1 MLLTVLPP
9 RWTVG
14 EFYTS
19 CKSWI
24 FFSFCTKY
32 VLVITKIVLAWSNNG
47 LNKIGVYISC
57 SSRPC
62 ETLKLLQT
70 QISPSFA
77 PFSLYWLLS
86 LVFPHWTSTS
96 QKVLVTQSCP
106 TLYDCIDW
114 SPPDSSVHG
123 ILQTRILEWVAISF
137 SRKFTKEGAQMANKH
152 MKRHSTSFVN
162 GEIQIKFTVKYH
174 CMSTRLNNLQKINI
188 IECS

>member
-1 MLLTVLPP
+1 MKLYSNIKNSCYVTFPPFSSDNLSISHISQYIMLLTVSPP

-77 PFSLYWLLS
+77 PLSLYWLLS
-86 LVFPHWTSTS
+86 FVFPH
-96 QKVLVTQSCP
+96 
-106 TLYDCIDW
+106 
-114 SPPDSSVHG
+114 DSWW
-123 ILQTRILEWVAISF
+123 LL
-137 SRKFTKEGAQMANKH
+137 K
-152 MKRHSTSFVN
+152 
-162 GEIQIKFTVKYH
+162 
-174 CMSTRLNNLQKINI
+174 L
-188 IECS
+188 